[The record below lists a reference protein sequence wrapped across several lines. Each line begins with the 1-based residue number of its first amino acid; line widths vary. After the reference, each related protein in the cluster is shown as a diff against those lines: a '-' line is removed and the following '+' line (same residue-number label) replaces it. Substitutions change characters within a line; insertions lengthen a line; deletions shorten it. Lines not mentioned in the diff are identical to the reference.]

1 MAFRSGLEEKVAD
14 LMVELGVKYEY
25 ESTKVPYVIQHN
37 YTPDFL
43 LPNGVYLECKGY
55 WDPDDRRKIKS
66 VKEQNPDLDI
76 RMVFQSPFNKISKKS
91 KTTYAQWCDKNGIPW
106 TSFTNI
112 PLEWLTQKTD
122 TVHLN
127 TTETCSATSLLT

>member
-43 LPNGVYLECKGY
+43 LPNGIFLECKGY
-55 WDPDDRRKIKS
+55 WDPDDRRKIKA

-91 KTTYAQWCDKNGIPW
+91 KTTYAQWCDKHGIKW
-106 TSFTNI
+106 TSWSNI
-112 PLEWLTQKTD
+112 PLKWLI
-122 TVHLN
+122 
-127 TTETCSATSLLT
+127 